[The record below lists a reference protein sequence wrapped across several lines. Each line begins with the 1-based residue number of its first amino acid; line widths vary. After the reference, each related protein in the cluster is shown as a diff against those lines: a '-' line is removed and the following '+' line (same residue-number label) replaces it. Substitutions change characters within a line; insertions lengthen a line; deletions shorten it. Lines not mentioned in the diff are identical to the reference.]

1 MEEEEEE
8 DKGREDVEEDG
19 VEMVEEVETEVVVKV
34 GEVETEDVV
43 KEVGYK
49 SHTKMCHS
57 KDIKMCTHRGFRIT
71 DPNWYINNHN
81 NNH

>member
-8 DKGREDVEEDG
+8 DKEREDVEEDR
-19 VEMVEEVETEVVVKV
+19 VEADVVETVEEVETE
-34 GEVETEDVV
+34 EVV

-49 SHTKMCHS
+49 PHIKMCHS
-57 KDIKMCTHRGFRIT
+57 KGIKTCTHRGFRIT
-71 DPNWYINNHN
+71 DPNWYINSHN